1 MTSIGGP
8 PRVPIL
14 SVPPLCRQRAGAH
27 PRVLELEARTDSCSN
42 QFDYGTH
49 YHQTAEA
56 SEEARAAAAKTLE
69 AAHAVSLKVVAETK
83 ATIESDGL
91 ERHHQGAHGKAGYD
105 SLGYM
110 PKLAV
115 SEAIES
121 EALLDPGTGR
131 ASSTSNSRVAEIR
144 VFMCASLARVG
155 KPELRVRASHAHARW
170 PGARPCCARR
180 CLKMAP
186 SGRADRGSWVGW

>member
-1 MTSIGGP
+1 MPNRRPQQTRWAAGRRSA
-8 PRVPIL
+8 R
-14 SVPPLCRQRAGAH
+14 RQRAGAH

-69 AAHAVSLKVVAETK
+69 AAHAVSLKVVAETN

-115 SEAIES
+115 SEAERRIIVGQ
-121 EALLDPGTGR
+121 AL
-131 ASSTSNSRVAEIR
+131 
-144 VFMCASLARVG
+144 
-155 KPELRVRASHAHARW
+155 
-170 PGARPCCARR
+170 
-180 CLKMAP
+180 
-186 SGRADRGSWVGW
+186 